1 MIFSRLVSLRL
12 TIINGCAQ
20 VFTNYGSGGGFSPTP
35 TVVSLSSL
43 GVSRLLA
50 IAGADVD
57 GDGLIDLLAC
67 DEKTAG
73 LIVAFRKGDGS
84 YRPSKAT
91 FRTNG
96 MEACTAI
103 GGPLISIHQEGHM
116 TA

>member
-1 MIFSRLVSLRL
+1 MSSRS
-12 TIINGCAQ
+12 TAFDGCTQ

-43 GVSRLLA
+43 GVSRLSA

-96 MEACTAI
+96 METCTAI
-103 GGPLISIHQEGHM
+103 GGFHISISKRGYR
-116 TA
+116 AA